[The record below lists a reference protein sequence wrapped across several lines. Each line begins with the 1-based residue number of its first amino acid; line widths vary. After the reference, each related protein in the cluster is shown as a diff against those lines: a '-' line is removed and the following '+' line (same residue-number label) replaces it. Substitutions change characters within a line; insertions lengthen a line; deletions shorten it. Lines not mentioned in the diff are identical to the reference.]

1 MSELCLHIK
10 TIYFFLKESEMK
22 IKVELGDIQKTLF
35 MPVWARAVE
44 TIKEKPLLIDKKA
57 VEIIQS
63 VDFDFDKM
71 YNNFHEISQ
80 ISWIAR
86 CKRFDLVVED
96 FICRYPGATI
106 VNIGCGLDTSYER
119 IKNTSILWYDLDL
132 PDVIDLKRRF
142 TSETEN
148 RKFLAY
154 SFFDTHWCDEIRI
167 NEKVMFISAGV
178 FVYFEELKIK
188 DFFIRLADRYKDFEM
203 FFDVTSPK
211 GVEIANQ
218 MIRKSGIN
226 SDSFFK
232 WGLKDKGQITSWD
245 NRMHLLN
252 TYFTYRID
260 GLELSK
266 ENQEIANVSDSLDIQ
281 YMIHLKVS

>member
-1 MSELCLHIK
+1 MSGLCLYIK
-10 TIYFFLKESEMK
+10 TMYFLKESEMK

-44 TIKEKPLLIDKKA
+44 TIKENPLLIDKTA
-57 VEIIQS
+57 VEIIRS

-71 YNNFHEISQ
+71 YHNFPEISQ

-86 CKRFDLVVED
+86 CKRFDLIVND

-119 IKNTSILWYDLDL
+119 INNKSIFWYDLDL
-132 PDVIDLKRRF
+132 PDVIDLKRKF
-142 TSETEN
+142 IDETEN
-148 RKFLAY
+148 RKFLAC
-154 SFFDTHWCDEIRI
+154 SFFDTHWFDEIRI

-188 DFFIRLADRYKDFEM
+188 DFFIRLADRFKDFEM

-218 MIRKSGIN
+218 MILKSGIN

-245 NRMHLLN
+245 NRIHLFN
-252 TYFTYRID
+252 TYYTYRID
-260 GLELSK
+260 GLELSM
-266 ENQEIANVSDSLDIQ
+266 ENQEIAAISDSLDIQ